1 MMIMIVCWPP
11 IPRIVDSVNP
21 VACYK
26 KEEHLPNKLY
36 DIIQKK
42 LKDMVKNLCH
52 DNWHLDTLDLD
63 NLAPTKILWKYLL
76 HYHNIR
82 CSVPYNLVADS
93 SKAKLP
99 PIPHC
104 TIGLSIALR
113 ISKIAKSEAQ
123 IHSILIEAICWSC
136 LGQVKNCPK
145 NQGKCFCEICGT

>member
-1 MMIMIVCWPP
+1 
-11 IPRIVDSVNP
+11 
-21 VACYK
+21 
-26 KEEHLPNKLY
+26 
-36 DIIQKK
+36 
-42 LKDMVKNLCH
+42 MVKNLCH

-76 HYHNIR
+76 HYHDIR

-104 TIGLSIALR
+104 TMGLSIALR

-123 IHSILIEAICWSC
+123 IHSILIEAICLSC
-136 LGQVKNCPK
+136 LGQVQNCPK
-145 NQGKCFCEICGT
+145 IQGNVFCEIFVKYVVHRDEKHEGSDYGSFYTCISVKHIHGTEDTVRE